1 MKTEIKDLL
10 EGVRDGS
17 VSVDEALQKL
27 KMAPYEDLGFAKIDT
42 HRAVRQGAA
51 EVIYGAGK
59 TPEQIVQIA
68 TRMKAAGQERILITR
83 LSEEKCALLPAEL
96 GVRYV
101 KEARIGFLGD
111 LPVMRTEAIGY
122 GMGTKDFPIANCL
135 RAMLGETA
143 DRTENGSELACNV
156 DDMTAEEISFAMERL
171 FEGGA
176 FEVYTVPIGMKK
188 SRPGTLMRVMCAPD
202 KVEEMVRLI
211 YRYTSTIGVRE
222 TVTKRFVLD
231 RAIRTVDTPY
241 GPVRVKEST
250 GYGVT
255 RRKLEYDD
263 VAKIAKEQEK
273 SVSEIR
279 AELSRLI

>member
-143 DRTENGSELACNV
+143 
-156 DDMTAEEISFAMERL
+156 EEISFAMERL